1 MSRPSDSDRVNRQR
15 KMKLMNVFSLP
26 FLLQISIFPRSLQ
39 IFSSLYFHP
48 AAAAVQCNAIYE
60 GVYLLGT
67 SLARPVIAR
76 GMIEVAEREACE

>member
-15 KMKLMNVFSLP
+15 KMKLMNVFSLSP
-26 FLLQISIFPRSLQ
+26 SCIKFLFSLLSTNSSI
-39 IFSSLYFHP
+39 LYFHP